1 MGAQVTVPVA
11 RGVEVNARP
20 EAHLLIDV
28 RTPGE
33 FREGH
38 IPGSVNMPL
47 GDMGRFAPALKTRAA
62 GRKVVLVCRTGR
74 GATAAFEQLS
84 REELTDYQVL
94 DGGMMAW
101 AEAGLPV
108 TYGSNGISVEGSS
121 ISHSRRGLRKGG
133 QMTDHKPFIAAVTIL
148 SLLLAST
155 VFAQHGMKWRGSGG
169 WGPHGQYGRIYDPKT
184 VETFSGQVVQVDR
197 ITPMKGMGQ
206 GIHMTVKTDQGTMS
220 VHLGPAWYIENQDVK
235 LEPKDTVEVRGSKVT
250 FGGRPVIIAAEV
262 KKGDSVLKLR
272 DDTGMPVWSGWSRR
286 GSP

>member
-1 MGAQVTVPVA
+1 VTVPVA
-11 RGVEVNARP
+11 PGVEVNARP

-62 GRKVVLVCRTGR
+62 GRKVVLVCRTAR

-108 TYGSNGISVEGSS
+108 TYGRNAISIERQVRIIAGTLVTLGTGLGALVHPAFLLLSGAVGAGLVVAGITDTCAMGMLLGLLPWNRASQATTGEGVEGSS
-121 ISHSRRGLRKGG
+121 
-133 QMTDHKPFIAAVTIL
+133 
-148 SLLLAST
+148 
-155 VFAQHGMKWRGSGG
+155 
-169 WGPHGQYGRIYDPKT
+169 
-184 VETFSGQVVQVDR
+184 
-197 ITPMKGMGQ
+197 
-206 GIHMTVKTDQGTMS
+206 
-220 VHLGPAWYIENQDVK
+220 
-235 LEPKDTVEVRGSKVT
+235 
-250 FGGRPVIIAAEV
+250 
-262 KKGDSVLKLR
+262 
-272 DDTGMPVWSGWSRR
+272 
-286 GSP
+286 SPWERHV